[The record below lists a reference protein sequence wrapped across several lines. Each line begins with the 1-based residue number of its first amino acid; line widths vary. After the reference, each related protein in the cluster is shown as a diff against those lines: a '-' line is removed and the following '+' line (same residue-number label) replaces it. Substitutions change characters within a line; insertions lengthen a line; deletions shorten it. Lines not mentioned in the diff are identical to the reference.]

1 MFASVPAW
9 SAPTTSDLS
18 FKSSDSRLEQAFA
31 WAKGQAL
38 AYAHDGGDPVGA
50 WYEAALPARNAFCMR
65 DVSHQANGA
74 AALGLNE
81 ANFNM
86 LRRFA
91 AAVAAERDWA
101 GYWEIDVSGKPCPVD
116 YVNDQDFWYNL
127 PANFDVLDTIFRVWA
142 WTGDDAY
149 ITNPEFSRFFRITAN
164 EYVDAWDL
172 EPNRVLARQRIMNR
186 RLATGRNV
194 ESRGIPSYSEGQA
207 DFNVGVDLLAA
218 EYRAFSDLA
227 FLAERDHDV
236 ELQNA
241 YRRIADAISE
251 LIEKHAW
258 SVDEQHYYGM
268 LSSNGGGKSQ
278 GDVWVLRFGATKD
291 LVRIR
296 SAVRYLMSPTQLSSI
311 NIEEES
317 YLPKLFF
324 AHGERE
330 AAYKCILS
338 LSDPAKERREYP
350 EVSFAIIDAI
360 ATGLMGIEV
369 QPAKGP
375 NAATILTISRL
386 LQEAESATI
395 SGVSVQGGT
404 IDVAHEGRKQTRFCN
419 HSDKHLRWQ
428 AEFSGSV
435 EQLLVDGNPTRAVVE
450 RGPHSEETS
459 SVVVD
464 VAPRAA
470 VTVSVH

>member
-1 MFASVPAW
+1 MFAGVHAW
-9 SAPTTSDLS
+9 AAPTTSELL
-18 FKSSDSRLEQAFA
+18 FKSSDNRLEQAFA
-31 WAKGQAL
+31 WAKRQAL
-38 AYAHDGGDPVGA
+38 AYAHDGADPVGA

-101 GYWEIDVSGKPCPVD
+101 GYWEIDVSGKPCSVD

-127 PANFDVLDTIFRVWA
+127 PANFDVLDTIVRMWA

-149 ITNPEFSRFFRITAN
+149 ITDPEFSRFFRITAN
-164 EYVDAWDL
+164 EYVDAWEL
-172 EPNRVLARQRIMNR
+172 EPNRVLARPRIMNR

-207 DFNVGVDLLAA
+207 DFNVGVDLLAG
-218 EYRAFSDLA
+218 EYRAFKDLA
-227 FLAERDHDV
+227 LLAERDHDAT
-236 ELQNA
+236 LQNA
-241 YRRIADAISE
+241 YLRIADDISE

-268 LSSNGGGKSQ
+268 LSPDGGGKSK
-278 GDVWVLRFGATKD
+278 GDMWVLHFGASKD
-291 LVRIR
+291 PMRI
-296 SAVRYLMSPTQLSSI
+296 SGAARYLISPAQLNSI
-311 NIEEES
+311 NIEEQS

-324 AHGERE
+324 IHGELE

-338 LSDPAKERREYP
+338 LSDPAQERREYP
-350 EVSFAIIDAI
+350 EVSFAIVDAI

-369 QPAKGP
+369 QPAKGQ

-395 SGVSVQGGT
+395 SDVSLQGGT
-404 IDVAHEGRKQTRFCN
+404 IDVTHEGRKQTRFYN
-419 HSDKHLRWQ
+419 HSDKRLRWQ
-428 AEFSGSV
+428 AEFSGSFK
-435 EQLLVDGNPTRAVVE
+435 QLLVDGIPTRAVVE
-450 RGPHSEETS
+450 PGPHSEETS

-464 VAPRAA
+464 VVPRSA